1 MEAELSEI
9 TIEALLYREIEKVAF
24 CKWEIFKEK
33 NMIFPYPNGQT
44 REILL
49 IPV

>member
-9 TIEALLYREIEKVAF
+9 TIEALLYRESRI